1 MRLTSTLSSRCSRP
15 LALPAVLAVVALGA
29 TGCAPGFLERSA
41 QVPGANKL
49 PSGLIV
55 RTLTAAQD
63 PQASQP
69 QKTDRVQVHY
79 TGRLVDGTEFD
90 NSRTRGAPLTFPLD
104 RVIPCW
110 SEGLAMMKVGD
121 KAELICPSE
130 LAYGEN
136 GKPPAIPGGATLI
149 FEVELLAIV
158 P

>member
-1 MRLTSTLSSRCSRP
+1 MRTAPSR
-15 LALPAVLAVVALGA
+15 LPARRRAPWVFALVAA
-29 TGCAPGFLERSA
+29 GCAPGFLERA
-41 QVPGANKL
+41 AEVPGAVKL
-49 PSGLIV
+49 SSGIIV
-55 RTLTAAQD
+55 RTLSAAPD
-63 PQASQP
+63 PQAARP
-69 QKTDRVQVHY
+69 QATDRVQVHY

-110 SEGLAMMKVGD
+110 SEGLATMKVGE

-130 LAYGEN
+130 RAYGDN

-149 FEVELLAIV
+149 FEVELLGIV